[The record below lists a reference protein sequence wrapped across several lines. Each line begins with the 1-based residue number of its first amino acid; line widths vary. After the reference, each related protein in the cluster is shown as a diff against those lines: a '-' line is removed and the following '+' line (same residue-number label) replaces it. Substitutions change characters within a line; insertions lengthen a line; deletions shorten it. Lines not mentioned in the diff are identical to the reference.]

1 MQMSLFLTDVV
12 WAVLQ
17 LLTLAIIVRSILTW
31 IPNVDYEHPLIRAIT
46 QVTDPI
52 LKPVRRLL
60 PLVDGWDLS
69 PVGALILLWIVGFI
83 VIRLLAATHI

>member
-1 MQMSLFLTDVV
+1 MSLFLTNAV
-12 WAVLQ
+12 WAALQ
-17 LLTLAIIVRSILTW
+17 LLTLMIIVRSILTW

-46 QVTDPI
+46 RITDPI

-69 PVGALILLWIVGFI
+69 PVAALILLWIVGFI
-83 VIRLLAATHI
+83 VIQLLAATHI